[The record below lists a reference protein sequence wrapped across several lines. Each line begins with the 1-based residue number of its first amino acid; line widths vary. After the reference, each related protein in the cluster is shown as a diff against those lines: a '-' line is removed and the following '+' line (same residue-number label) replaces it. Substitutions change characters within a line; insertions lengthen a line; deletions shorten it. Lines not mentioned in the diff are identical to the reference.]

1 MKNIY
6 FKSVKGMKD
15 YFDNNILIYN
25 YLENVFKDLIKSY
38 SFNEVKFPILEK
50 SFLYN
55 RNFYRVNNNFL
66 DNKMYSFLDKNNIS
80 LSLRPEGTMSCVRM
94 YLEHKMFNFIDL
106 KKIWYLGP
114 MFRYENTQRGRYR
127 QFNQIGLEIFGSSS
141 LVSSLELILII
152 NKFFKILNI
161 ENLFVLEINSIG
173 VLKDRENYINFLNTK
188 LVKNKLL
195 FKKLG
200 IDRFDFNLFKKIDNN
215 NINYIEILK
224 NFPNILNFLSEKS
237 ILNFNNLCKS
247 LDNLGIKYIIN
258 TNLVRG
264 LDYYNDLVFEW
275 KYKLWKNINTI
286 CAGGR
291 YDFLIKSISNMDI
304 PAVGLSL
311 GLDRLILIIKDNYI
325 KNKFEKKIDIYI
337 ISYYNLDTMLLGL
350 NITENILN
358 SDLFFLKVYHNYF
371 IYNNLNKLILNV
383 LKLNCRIIIIIG
395 KREFLNK
402 KITIKDLYLNNQ
414 YSLSLKKNVVNFISG
429 LFKIKN

>member
-1 MKNIY
+1 
-6 FKSVKGMKD
+6 
-15 YFDNNILIYN
+15 
-25 YLENVFKDLIKSY
+25 
-38 SFNEVKFPILEK
+38 
-50 SFLYN
+50 
-55 RNFYRVNNNFL
+55 
-66 DNKMYSFLDKNNIS
+66 
-80 LSLRPEGTMSCVRM
+80 
-94 YLEHKMFNFIDL
+94 
-106 KKIWYLGP
+106 

-264 LDYYNDLVFEW
+264 LDYYNDLVFE
-275 KYKLWKNINTI
+275 
-286 CAGGR
+286 
-291 YDFLIKSISNMDI
+291 
-304 PAVGLSL
+304 
-311 GLDRLILIIKDNYI
+311 
-325 KNKFEKKIDIYI
+325 
-337 ISYYNLDTMLLGL
+337 
-350 NITENILN
+350 
-358 SDLFFLKVYHNYF
+358 
-371 IYNNLNKLILNV
+371 
-383 LKLNCRIIIIIG
+383 
-395 KREFLNK
+395 
-402 KITIKDLYLNNQ
+402 
-414 YSLSLKKNVVNFISG
+414 
-429 LFKIKN
+429 